1 MFLKYLAIEGFKS
14 FPERNSLE
22 MSPGICVLVGA
33 NGTGKSNVTD
43 AVSWVLGEDDLAALL
58 CTSQD
63 ELIFAGSPELH
74 SLDTARVSLVID
86 RRPERNRT
94 GSLPLCAAKHGQQAE
109 HEEEL
114 PSGALTITREVHR
127 GGTGHYYVNG
137 EECSRQG
144 LHEALRALD
153 ISPGPVNTIRQGK
166 LENLLVADPI
176 TRRRT
181 IASAAGISG
190 QSQNLHAL
198 QEERHRLGLEH
209 EQLIGEQKE
218 ILPYLER
225 TEEECRT
232 LDASLEIKGRL
243 AKLRAQALVHA
254 IAALNGGAEV
264 QNSGKGVPSHPEK
277 MAPQLLESLGLP
289 TPREDRPVE
298 EWESLQQRIQDCTER
313 LTGLGPINARA
324 RLDRDQARE
333 RRKRV
338 QDALAESRR
347 KREACTTH
355 LAEEEEAVQQAFYNT
370 FQRVKMS
377 FAAYY
382 SLLAPGGEA
391 DLTLTPGRES
401 RPAGLEDQGG
411 VEDQEGVEVLVRP
424 PGKVLDRV
432 DNLSGGERS
441 LAALALALAVF
452 QEDESPLFIL
462 DEVEPA
468 LDDTNIRR
476 VQTFLDR
483 VADHRQILLVSHQ
496 QRAKETGDVVF
507 GVEQN
512 LDGAGQ
518 IRFRYEPRTHRLEV
532 FRRTWTAPHI
542 RKEPRRGGRG
552 KPVDGPAAVGV
563 SGSPT
568 QAALMQLHGPGSG
581 PNRARQSPDGSWQ
594 GIWDELEEKRSEDG
608 KGAEDQTPDEPEE
621 DQPQDPGDPEGNTP
635 PQPCC

>member
-218 ILPYLER
+218 ILP
-225 TEEECRT
+225 
-232 LDASLEIKGRL
+232 
-243 AKLRAQALVHA
+243 
-254 IAALNGGAEV
+254 
-264 QNSGKGVPSHPEK
+264 
-277 MAPQLLESLGLP
+277 
-289 TPREDRPVE
+289 
-298 EWESLQQRIQDCTER
+298 
-313 LTGLGPINARA
+313 
-324 RLDRDQARE
+324 
-333 RRKRV
+333 
-338 QDALAESRR
+338 
-347 KREACTTH
+347 
-355 LAEEEEAVQQAFYNT
+355 
-370 FQRVKMS
+370 
-377 FAAYY
+377 
-382 SLLAPGGEA
+382 
-391 DLTLTPGRES
+391 
-401 RPAGLEDQGG
+401 
-411 VEDQEGVEVLVRP
+411 
-424 PGKVLDRV
+424 
-432 DNLSGGERS
+432 
-441 LAALALALAVF
+441 
-452 QEDESPLFIL
+452 
-462 DEVEPA
+462 
-468 LDDTNIRR
+468 
-476 VQTFLDR
+476 
-483 VADHRQILLVSHQ
+483 
-496 QRAKETGDVVF
+496 
-507 GVEQN
+507 
-512 LDGAGQ
+512 
-518 IRFRYEPRTHRLEV
+518 
-532 FRRTWTAPHI
+532 
-542 RKEPRRGGRG
+542 
-552 KPVDGPAAVGV
+552 
-563 SGSPT
+563 
-568 QAALMQLHGPGSG
+568 
-581 PNRARQSPDGSWQ
+581 
-594 GIWDELEEKRSEDG
+594 
-608 KGAEDQTPDEPEE
+608 
-621 DQPQDPGDPEGNTP
+621 
-635 PQPCC
+635 